1 MSSRTAS
8 FFKTYSPRYIQI
20 GRTHLVGQ
28 IVPRFKSYCVPN
40 ENLGS
45 PKKVEQKVPLLGTKS
60 IFLSLRTIEI
70 RAIFEILDNKK
81 ANKKILFFFSF
92 DFDASRTP
100 GVTC

>member
-1 MSSRTAS
+1 LCA
-8 FFKTYSPRYIQI
+8 
-20 GRTHLVGQ
+20 
-28 IVPRFKSYCVPN
+28 PN

-81 ANKKILFFFSF
+81 ANKKI
-92 DFDASRTP
+92 
-100 GVTC
+100 